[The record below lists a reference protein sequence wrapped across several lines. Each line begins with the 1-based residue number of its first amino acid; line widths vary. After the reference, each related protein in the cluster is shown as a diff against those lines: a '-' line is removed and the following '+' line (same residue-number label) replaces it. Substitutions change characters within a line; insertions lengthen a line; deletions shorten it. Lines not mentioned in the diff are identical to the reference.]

1 MANKEYGILLTAKD
15 QASAAVKKLS
25 GAMGAT
31 TKAVERM
38 GSLGSRAFAGMSM
51 AIITVNQGVQLLKSA
66 FGAVS
71 GFVGGSIEA
80 VRELRTETNPLVLEM
95 DRLATNSLRTK
106 AALGTAFASALLGIS
121 KAFSSVGSGAA
132 DFLDKNRKL
141 IATKIVQYIFRL
153 ATALV
158 TGVAKALNV
167 ANDLWAW
174 YNTLADRALL
184 SITGL
189 IKGFVALKKWM
200 ALGDEENAKWA
211 KALVFITKQEEK
223 VEARILAVVDAHE
236 KYADEIASVQ
246 KNLLELAAKGYGPA
260 MKAAK
265 MFADAAGPT
274 AKETPAQRILRLRN
288 QITRLIPELNKAT
301 KAFVDGLGAEAGV
314 KKLEG
319 FRSKLDSVTR
329 RLALTGTEG
338 IGPLRD
344 EMVKL
349 YAEIGRPVS
358 IDIDLGDLAGSVEAV
373 QMFGDTLT
381 DALDTAVKSYESLA
395 LEAELAEIAS
405 QSMFDAWAQFPNML
419 SDLATVAVDVFE
431 GIAMGTLSMGEAW
444 GIMSMTALK
453 SVLSLVR
460 QTVIAFSI
468 QAAAAQFAATSTIP
482 FGILISG
489 ALAGASLAFVEAM
502 LGKIPS
508 PEGFAQ
514 GGLVTG
520 GTAGRDSV
528 PAMLMP
534 GEFVLTTKQTESLR
548 KGNTSLVGGSNI
560 TINMTSQI
568 PPTKAE
574 MKKHVRQNILPA
586 LQSLKAQGM
595 A

>member
-1 MANKEYGILLTAKD
+1 MANKEYGIVLTAKD

-38 GSLGSRAFAGMSM
+38 GSLGARAFSGISI
-51 AIITVNQGVQLLKSA
+51 AIITVNQGVELLKSA

-141 IATKIVQYIFRL
+141 IATRIVQFLFKIAQALNSGIGEALQL
-153 ATALV
+153 ANTVWATMNSVVDESIISLSGWAQTMFKVLKFINRTEGAQIAFGKAIKDLDKVQADAKTRMEGNIV
-158 TGVAKALNV
+158 THGQFADQIEAVRVRIQELIKKGYKPAMAAAKA
-167 ANDLWAW
+167 
-174 YNTLADRALL
+174 
-184 SITGL
+184 
-189 IKGFVALKKWM
+189 
-200 ALGDEENAKWA
+200 
-211 KALVFITKQEEK
+211 
-223 VEARILAVVDAHE
+223 
-236 KYADEIASVQ
+236 
-246 KNLLELAAKGYGPA
+246 
-260 MKAAK
+260 
-265 MFADAAGPT
+265 FAEAAGPT

-301 KAFVDGLGAEAGV
+301 KAFVEGLGAEAGV

-344 EMVKL
+344 EMEML
-349 YAEIGRPVS
+349 YAQIGRPVS

-395 LEAELAEIAS
+395 LEAEMAEIAS
-405 QSMFDAWAQFPNML
+405 QAMFDAWAQFPAML

-444 GIMSMTALK
+444 GVMSLTALK

-502 LGKIPS
+502 LSKIPQ

-520 GTAGRDSV
+520 GTANQDSV

-534 GEFVLTTKQTESLR
+534 GEFVLTKQQTESLR
-548 KGNTSLVGGSNI
+548 KGNTSLVGGSNV
-560 TINMTSQI
+560 TIQMTSQI
-568 PPTKAE
+568 PPTRAE
-574 MKKHVRQNILPA
+574 MKKFVRQNILPA
-586 LQSLKAQGM
+586 LRDLKSQGM